1 MRINDTLMVGD
12 LTGDV
17 LIGEVLVG
25 DDAVGDYRKGGN
37 LPSNKPRAL
46 VSPIDGIS
54 VTAETSYRA

>member
-17 LIGEVLVG
+17 LVGEVLVG
-25 DDAVGDYRKGGN
+25 DDAVGDYRKKGN

-46 VSPIDGIS
+46 VSPIDGWNIS
-54 VTAETSYRA
+54 DC

>member
-17 LIGEVLVG
+17 LVGEVLVG
-25 DDAVGDYRKGGN
+25 DDAVGDNRKRGN

-46 VSPIDGIS
+46 VSPIDGWNIS
-54 VTAETSYRA
+54 DC